1 MKKIYAYVLTD
12 DERDQLTTLVRSNKT
27 SADKLKRAQLILK
40 AEAAPSGQGL
50 HDYEVAQALGRG
62 RVTVERMRKRACE
75 EGPLAC
81 LSPKKRDRVYG
92 RIMDGTAEAKL
103 VALVCSTPPNGYG
116 RWSLSLLAERMVTLE
131 YVPHISDEAVRL
143 TLKKMSLSLGWSKS
157 GAWHQVPAQ
166 HS

>member
-1 MKKIYAYVLTD
+1 MKKTYTYILTD

-40 AEAAPSGQGL
+40 AEAAPSGPGL

-62 RVTVERMRKRACE
+62 RSTVERMRKRVCE

-81 LSPKKRDRVYG
+81 LLPAKRNRVYE
-92 RIMDGTAEAKL
+92 RIMDGAAEAKL
-103 VALVCSTPPNGYG
+103 VSLVCSTPPDGYG
-116 RWSLSLLAERMVTLE
+116 RWSLGLLAERMVTLE

-143 TLKKMSLSLGWSKS
+143 TLKKMSLSLG
-157 GAWHQVPAQ
+157 
-166 HS
+166 

>member
-1 MKKIYAYVLTD
+1 MKKTYIYVLTD
-12 DERDQLTTLVRSNKT
+12 DERDQLTALVRSSKT

-40 AEAAPSGQGL
+40 AEAAPSGPGL

-62 RVTVERMRKRACE
+62 RVTVERIRRRVCE

-81 LSPKKRDRVYG
+81 LLPMKRNRVYE

-103 VALVCSTPPNGYG
+103 VSLVCSAPPDGYG
-116 RWSLSLLAERMVTLE
+116 RWSLKLLAERMVTLE

-143 TLKKMSLSLGWSKS
+143 TLKKMNLSLG
-157 GAWHQVPAQ
+157 
-166 HS
+166 

>member
-1 MKKIYAYVLTD
+1 MKKTYTYVLTN
-12 DERDQLTTLVRSNKT
+12 DERDQLTALVRSNKT

-40 AEAAPSGQGL
+40 AEAAPSGPGL

-62 RVTVERMRKRACE
+62 RVTVERMRKRVCA

-81 LSPKKRDRVYG
+81 LLPRKRNRVYE
-92 RIMDGTAEAKL
+92 RTMDGAAEAKL
-103 VALVCSTPPNGYG
+103 VSLVCSAPPDGYG

-143 TLKKMSLSLGWSKS
+143 TLKKMNLSLG
-157 GAWHQVPAQ
+157 
-166 HS
+166 